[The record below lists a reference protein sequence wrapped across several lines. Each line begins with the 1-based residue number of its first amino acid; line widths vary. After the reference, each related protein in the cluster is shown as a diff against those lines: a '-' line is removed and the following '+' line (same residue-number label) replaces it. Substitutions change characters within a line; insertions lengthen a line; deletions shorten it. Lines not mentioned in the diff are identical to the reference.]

1 VLIFHGEDDNVV
13 DISQSR
19 MLHSKLLTN
28 SKLVFFASNGHGLK
42 NLDEKQLKMYMETF
56 EEFVEGGWSADV
68 SSAK

>member
-1 VLIFHGEDDNVV
+1 
-13 DISQSR
+13 
-19 MLHSKLLTN
+19 MLHGKLLTN
-28 SKLVFFASNGHGLK
+28 SKLVSFASNGHGLK